1 MKTWFT
7 HELHPLCTLF
17 PRMVGAEFNSLVADI
32 AANGLQHP
40 IVLYDDMVLDGG
52 NRYRACEA
60 AGVEPRFAQFT
71 GQSVVGFVLSMNL
84 HRRHIAQG
92 QAAIIV
98 ASAQDWAKA
107 QTVGNPAMTGDSQ
120 LRNVAQLVTAADRAA
135 QSGASIRTQ
144 QTADKLA
151 KASPEMAAKVAR
163 GEVSLTKAVEQIDA
177 LTAKPKPVAEPDDAS
192 EDHVSQ
198 MAQMLQEATDDN
210 ESMARVFESDDKL
223 AAAMSEAK
231 RFREQVR
238 ILESRITGLMN
249 EKNEAVRLAKMW
261 KGRFEKIE
269 RAHAN
274 LPA

>member
-1 MKTWFT
+1 
-7 HELHPLCTLF
+7 
-17 PRMVGAEFNSLVADI
+17 MVGAEFNSLVADI